1 MKRAIGMLGPIS
13 VDAFRDHLDRASRDR
28 SVAKGL
34 GGTPVNLLS
43 LQLLRRGWAVT
54 IFTLD
59 PGVEDELL
67 LEGPGLR
74 ICVGPFRR
82 IRARDFFKIERRY
95 LLRAIQR
102 ERPDIL
108 HAHWTYEYALAAQ
121 ASGLPHLITA
131 HDAPINVLR
140 HNFIPYRIARTMMA
154 YRVLTRAANVISVSP
169 HVANH
174 LRRFMLYRGPT
185 EVVPNGMPAEL
196 FATRR
201 VVRSMTDPITYATVV
216 NGWGGLKNAQAALRA
231 FALVHAKRP
240 CDRLVMFGADY
251 GAGEPAE
258 IWAKEKGI
266 AEGVHFVGALPHE
279 ALIARLAA
287 EVDIVV
293 HPSLE
298 EAHPMA
304 ILEATALGIPTVGG
318 QSSGAVPW
326 TLDGGRAGLLV
337 DVTSPRSIEAAMLQ
351 LATSDVERHVWG
363 QRGRE
368 HTERCFHIGAVAA
381 AYEARYAALAEHR

>member
-140 HNFIPYRIARTMMA
+140 HNF
-154 YRVLTRAANVISVSP
+154 
-169 HVANH
+169 
-174 LRRFMLYRGPT
+174 
-185 EVVPNGMPAEL
+185 
-196 FATRR
+196 
-201 VVRSMTDPITYATVV
+201 
-216 NGWGGLKNAQAALRA
+216 
-231 FALVHAKRP
+231 
-240 CDRLVMFGADY
+240 
-251 GAGEPAE
+251 
-258 IWAKEKGI
+258 
-266 AEGVHFVGALPHE
+266 
-279 ALIARLAA
+279 
-287 EVDIVV
+287 
-293 HPSLE
+293 
-298 EAHPMA
+298 
-304 ILEATALGIPTVGG
+304 
-318 QSSGAVPW
+318 
-326 TLDGGRAGLLV
+326 
-337 DVTSPRSIEAAMLQ
+337 
-351 LATSDVERHVWG
+351 
-363 QRGRE
+363 
-368 HTERCFHIGAVAA
+368 
-381 AYEARYAALAEHR
+381 